1 MVVTFASLGYPRQFS
16 AIGYFMSN
24 KKKQWKK
31 HFIVQLIILQ
41 NN

>member
-24 KKKQWKK
+24 KKAMEKTFHCTIDHIAK
-31 HFIVQLIILQ
+31 
-41 NN
+41 